1 MRGLREEEYLT
12 FPRYRAL
19 PNQDEGKADH
29 RNKRRLQNAEASHH
43 RNGQLSISA
52 GPCQGKVTDLDSR
65 HTDTP

>member
-19 PNQDEGKADH
+19 LDQDEGKADTET
-29 RNKRRLQNAEASHH
+29 KEGFKMQRLSHH

-52 GPCQGKVTDLDSR
+52 GSCQGKVTNLDSR